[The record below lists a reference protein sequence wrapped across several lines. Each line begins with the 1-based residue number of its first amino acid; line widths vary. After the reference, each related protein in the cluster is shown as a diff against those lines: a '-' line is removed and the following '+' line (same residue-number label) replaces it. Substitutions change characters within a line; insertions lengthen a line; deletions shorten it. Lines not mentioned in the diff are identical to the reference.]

1 MVAASHKGVKLVAKQ
16 LNIFGFNRYLK
27 KINKILITATNID
40 SPHKSGKNFI
50 TLAWPTSTTIIYN
63 NPEELSIH

>member
-1 MVAASHKGVKLVAKQ
+1 MVAASNTKVAKQ
-16 LNIFGFNRYLK
+16 VLNIFFGFNRYLK